1 MMDRSEA
8 FASTW
13 RSVVM
18 VVKRRG
24 PALPEMSKMSKVSTI
39 SAIVV
44 LACSVAL
51 VAQRKDDKKQTD
63 AQKKEILDIV
73 KIVDATA
80 AGQAATNDFGLA
92 WAHEDYLKAT
102 ANKEYIPFTVT
113 FDASKMT
120 SPNVALYWRVVAKD
134 AAAPAATLNLP
145 AKKDDK
151 DKKDDKK
158 APPAKY
164 AYEDVNF
171 VPVNTAQGAN
181 ARLSRAFTV
190 GAGTYDVYVVMKEP
204 ASTQKNAPAPK
215 VSLIKQTVTVP
226 DFWSQ
231 ELTTSSVII
240 ASRIEPLQAPL
251 SPNEQIE
258 RPYALGMM
266 EIVPTTDMKF
276 STKGELSVFMLI
288 YNPKVDAM
296 NKPDVT
302 VEYNFYQK
310 PAGAAEKFFNKT
322 SPQPLNATTLPP
334 QFDMSLGHQ
343 LQTGQAVPLA
353 SFPAGDYRLEIKV
366 TDKLST
372 KSLTRDI
379 NFTVTAG

>member
-1 MMDRSEA
+1 
-8 FASTW
+8 
-13 RSVVM
+13 M

-24 PALPEMSKMSKVSTI
+24 IALSVTSMI
-39 SAIVV
+39 SAAVV

-51 VAQRKDDKKQTD
+51 VAQKKDDKKQTD

-73 KIVDATA
+73 KIVDA
-80 AGQAATNDFGLA
+80 AATGQSASNDFGLA

-102 ANKEYIPFTVT
+102 SNKEYIPFTVT
-113 FDASKMT
+113 FDASKVT

-134 AAAPAATLNLP
+134 AAAPTATLNLP

-151 DKKDDKK
+151 KDDKK
-158 APPAKY
+158 PAAKY

-171 VPVNTAQGAN
+171 VPVTATQGAT

-190 GAGTYDVYVVMKEP
+190 GAGTYDVYVVIKEP
-204 ASTQKNAPAPK
+204 TSTSTQKNPPPSK

-231 ELTTSSVII
+231 DLTTSSVIV
-240 ASRIEPLQAPL
+240 ASRIEPLAAPL

-310 PAGAAEKFFNKT
+310 PASGPEKFFNKT

-334 QFDMSLGHQ
+334 AFDMSLGHQ

-372 KSLTRDI
+372 KSLTRDV

>member
-1 MMDRSEA
+1 MLA
-8 FASTW
+8 A
-13 RSVVM
+13 
-18 VVKRRG
+18 
-24 PALPEMSKMSKVSTI
+24 
-39 SAIVV
+39 VV
-44 LACSVAL
+44 LACSVGL
-51 VAQRKDDKKQTD
+51 IAQKKDDKKDDKKQSD

-80 AGQAATNDFGLA
+80 VGQAATNDFGLS

-102 ANKEYIPFTVT
+102 ANKEYVPFTVT
-113 FDASKMT
+113 FDASKAT
-120 SPNVALYWRVVAKD
+120 SPTVALYWRVVAKD
-134 AAAPAATLNLP
+134 TAAAPAATLTLP
-145 AKKDDK
+145 SKKD

-158 APPAKY
+158 PAAKY
-164 AYEDVNF
+164 AYEDINF
-171 VPVNTAQGAN
+171 VPVTATPGGP

-190 GAGTYDVYVVMKEP
+190 AAGTYDVYVVMKEP
-204 ASTQKNAPAPK
+204 ASSQKNASAPK
-215 VSLIKQTVTVP
+215 VSVVKQTITVP

-231 ELTTSSVII
+231 ELSTSSVIV
-240 ASRIEPLQAPL
+240 ASRIEPLAAPL
-251 SPNEQIE
+251 SANEQIE

-276 STKGELSVFMLI
+276 TTKGELSVFMLI

-310 PAGAAEKFFNKT
+310 PSGAPEKFFNKT

-334 QFDMSLGHQ
+334 AFDMSLGHQ

-372 KSLTRDI
+372 KSLTRDV

>member
-1 MMDRSEA
+1 
-8 FASTW
+8 
-13 RSVVM
+13 M

-24 PALPEMSKMSKVSTI
+24 IALALTSTI
-39 SAIVV
+39 SAAVV

-51 VAQRKDDKKQTD
+51 VAQKKDDKKQSD

-73 KIVDATA
+73 KIVDGA
-80 AGQAATNDFGLA
+80 AGGQSATNDFGLA

-113 FDASKMT
+113 FDASKVT
-120 SPNVALYWRVVAKD
+120 SPNVAFYWRVVAKD
-134 AAAPAATLNLP
+134 AAAPAATLTLP

-158 APPAKY
+158 APAKY

-171 VPVNTAQGAN
+171 VPVTTSQGAT

-190 GAGTYDVYVVMKEP
+190 TAGTYDVYVVMKEP
-204 ASTQKNAPAPK
+204 ASVQKNAPPPK
-215 VSLIKQTVTVP
+215 VSLVKQTVTVP

-240 ASRIEPLQAPL
+240 ASRIEPLAAPL
-251 SPNEQIE
+251 SANEQIE

-266 EIVPTTDMKF
+266 EIVPTADMKF

-310 PAGAAEKFFNKT
+310 PAGAPEKFFNKT

-372 KSLTRDI
+372 KSLTRDV

>member
-1 MMDRSEA
+1 
-8 FASTW
+8 
-13 RSVVM
+13 M
-18 VVKRRG
+18 VLNRRG
-24 PALPEMSKMSKVSTI
+24 IAWMTFSAAL
-39 SAIVV
+39 V

-51 VAQRKDDKKQTD
+51 VAQKKDDKKQTD

-73 KIVDATA
+73 KIVDGAA
-80 AGQAATNDFGLA
+80 AGTAATNDYGLA

-113 FDASKMT
+113 FDASKVT

-134 AAAPAATLNLP
+134 AAAPTATLTLP

-151 DKKDDKK
+151 KDDKK
-158 APPAKY
+158 PAPIKY
-164 AYEDVNF
+164 AYEDINF
-171 VPVNTAQGAN
+171 VPVTASQGST

-190 GAGTYDVYVVMKEP
+190 TAGTYDVYVVMKEP
-204 ASTQKNAPAPK
+204 SSSQKNAPPSK

-231 ELTTSSVII
+231 DLTTSSVIV
-240 ASRIEPLQAPL
+240 ATRIEPLAAPL

-258 RPYALGMM
+258 RPYALGLM
-266 EIVPTTDMKF
+266 EIVPTTEMKF
-276 STKGELSVFMLI
+276 STKGELSIFMLI

-310 PAGAAEKFFNKT
+310 PTGAPEKFFNKT

-372 KSLTRDI
+372 KSLTRDV